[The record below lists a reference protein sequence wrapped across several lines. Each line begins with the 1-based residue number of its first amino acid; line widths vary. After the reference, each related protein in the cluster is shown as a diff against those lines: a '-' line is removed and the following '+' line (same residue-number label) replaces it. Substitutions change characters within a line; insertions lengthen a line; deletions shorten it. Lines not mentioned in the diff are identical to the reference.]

1 VDLVKSWQR
10 HWVLIRGTGT
20 AIYSSTNAVGRD
32 GFEATGGL
40 FGSTNQTNSTVA
52 TTTNYATRLTTLL
65 INKGCGAER
74 NRVALGQFAA
84 YVQQQ
89 WSAMHEEDTTC
100 PYCGQQFLPSLIE
113 EHEDKCVS
121 RSYGGGMFD
130 YLKPEPIVPSAANIN
145 QETDAN
151 KKAELVELAAA
162 ERTKRTDHLYTR
174 IENGDYTLRVEPKSA
189 ATGETRMGLVLV
201 KEVTCNSCGLKFQAN
216 ELESHRRW
224 DCKWTTVNN
233 GTTVNGAVAHGLYY
247 SVNRWK
253 TANGE
258 RRAGRMLGFN
268 EENAILE
275 ATWGQSGG
283 DKIPWELLPAEEW
296 DPNTGKRV
304 QRGSWDPVNGNYGSA
319 GLPSDEFGG
328 RLYYIVNRWKTADGE
343 RRAGRML
350 GFNEENAILEATW
363 GQSGGDKIPW
373 ELLPA
378 KEWNPNTGRE
388 ATWNPLKGSSGE
400 AEGVI
405 RPSDEDATRPPPQSV
420 LRRTGLLAPSQDF
433 TEFKKIVEGYRSK
446 L

>member
-1 VDLVKSWQR
+1 MSIKDRLPEANTDSSMPVQCCDTGLRRIDGVSEEMDAEGQVTNTFEYFRQPDEDLGRPTNDIRPDVTDLSNETVCSLAPPPGCMCGPPVAPDVCPRQVDLVKGWQR

-32 GFEATGGL
+32 GFEATGGF

-224 DCKWTTVNN
+224 DCKWTTVHNN
-233 GTTVNGAVAHGLYY
+233 
-247 SVNRWK
+247 
-253 TANGE
+253 
-258 RRAGRMLGFN
+258 N
-268 EENAILE
+268 EVE
-275 ATWGQSGG
+275 SP
-283 DKIPWELLPAEEW
+283 DKEP
-296 DPNTGKRV
+296 
-304 QRGSWDPVNGNYGSA
+304 
-319 GLPSDEFGG
+319 
-328 RLYYIVNRWKTADGE
+328 
-343 RRAGRML
+343 
-350 GFNEENAILEATW
+350 
-363 GQSGGDKIPW
+363 
-373 ELLPA
+373 
-378 KEWNPNTGRE
+378 
-388 ATWNPLKGSSGE
+388 
-400 AEGVI
+400 
-405 RPSDEDATRPPPQSV
+405 V

-433 TEFKKIVEGYRSK
+433 TDFKKIVEGYRSM